1 MGVPVLT
8 LGVWTDQTTN
18 SKFLA
23 DVWKAGLRMR
33 KGEDG
38 NVGREEIER
47 CMRMAVDKKSKAGE
61 EMRKNALKWKEMAK
75 TAMNQGGSSDINLD
89 QFVEEVLGKARQS
102 FPPPA

>member
-1 MGVPVLT
+1 LGVPVLT

-23 DVWKAGLRMR
+23 DVWKAGVRMR

-61 EMRKNALKWKEMAK
+61 EMRRTKQNGRTLSSLMNNDKNKSLEIFYHLSESK
-75 TAMNQGGSSDINLD
+75 L
-89 QFVEEVLGKARQS
+89 
-102 FPPPA
+102 